1 MCKGQLNYVKGGIE
15 VRNSHQQKNYSMEK
29 EIELNAIYLYY
40 TQKEYKSIRNK
51 LQRLKYP
58 RNKLG
63 GIVSETYAYFLYE
76 EEDSEKLQ
84 KALNIKNVHM
94 RIEVAK
100 TKLITHLKDTNVESN
115 KKVDSLLD
123 NLEEM
128 INS

>member
-1 MCKGQLNYVKGGIE
+1 
-15 VRNSHQQKNYSMEK
+15 MEK
-29 EIELNAIYLYY
+29 EIELNAIHLYY

-84 KALNIKNVHM
+84 KALNIKNVHI

-100 TKLITHLKDTNVESN
+100 TKLITHLKDTNIKSN
-115 KKVDSLLD
+115 KIVDSLLD

>member
-1 MCKGQLNYVKGGIE
+1 
-15 VRNSHQQKNYSMEK
+15 
-29 EIELNAIYLYY
+29 
-40 TQKEYKSIRNK
+40 
-51 LQRLKYP
+51 
-58 RNKLG
+58 
-63 GIVSETYAYFLYE
+63 
-76 EEDSEKLQ
+76 
-84 KALNIKNVHM
+84 M

>member
-1 MCKGQLNYVKGGIE
+1 
-15 VRNSHQQKNYSMEK
+15 MEK

-84 KALNIKNVHM
+84 KALNIKNVYM

-100 TKLITHLKDTNVESN
+100 TKLITHLKDTNVKSN

>member
-1 MCKGQLNYVKGGIE
+1 
-15 VRNSHQQKNYSMEK
+15 MEK
-29 EIELNAIYLYY
+29 EIESNAIYLYY

-84 KALNIKNVHM
+84 KALNIKNVHI
-94 RIEVAK
+94 RIETAK